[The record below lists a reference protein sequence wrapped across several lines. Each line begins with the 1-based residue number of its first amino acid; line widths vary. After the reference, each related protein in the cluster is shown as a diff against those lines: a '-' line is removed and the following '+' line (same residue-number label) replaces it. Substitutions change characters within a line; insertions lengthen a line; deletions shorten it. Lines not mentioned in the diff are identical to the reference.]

1 MSQNTL
7 TVKDVHAQDFI
18 SAYAAHLKRSGKVT
32 LPRNCDILKTA
43 IQKEL
48 SPLDEDWYYAKMG
61 IDLSVI
67 FIIIA
72 TLARRVYL
80 HKNCGVKK
88 FANSFGCAGRHHLMR
103 QHHMPVYLI

>member
-18 SAYAAHLKRSGKVT
+18 AAYAAHLKRSGKVT

-48 SPLDEDWYYAKMG
+48 SPLDEDWYYSKMG
-61 IDLSVI
+61 IVFFLILLFLYSYISKKSI
-67 FIIIA
+67 F
-72 TLARRVYL
+72 T
-80 HKNCGVKK
+80 
-88 FANSFGCAGRHHLMR
+88 
-103 QHHMPVYLI
+103 